1 MPLSKVHL
9 GIGQMNILVY
19 LVILFALGQ
28 VTSLVDRFHSSEE
41 TPPSFHFA
49 VLDEETGKICI
60 LAKFDASFI
69 ITYDTKY
76 GKQQMIDRLT
86 AQPEVDGRCP
96 SLLDEQPVM
105 DISWRGGFTFRLIF
119 TKNPFENTWK
129 IETLDLVYNTGD
141 SLFRDSVGGKETLAK
156 SKSLALAAFETSLD
170 KSYFCPTTPT
180 LTLYD
185 TKTGEANV
193 LVRMFNVQIQ
203 AFKVKGAKFSPIQH
217 CGQVG
222 FGTGVSSPLLHSPDD
237 GVIVITFS
245 IYIFMSIATVL
256 GYAGYR
262 TWFVKRQAD
271 YGKFYE
277 GALGGYESVGGPV
290 PPYQATTM
298 MDTTPYQQSTPSVG
312 YAEYSSDTSGY
323 IASGATGYVASGTG
337 AI

>member
-19 LVILFALGQ
+19 LVILVALGQ

-96 SLLDEQPVM
+96 PLLDEQPVM

-141 SLFRDSVGGKETLAK
+141 SLFRDSVGGEYQIWLGI
-156 SKSLALAAFETSLD
+156 F
-170 KSYFCPTTPT
+170 
-180 LTLYD
+180 
-185 TKTGEANV
+185 ANV
-193 LVRMFNVQIQ
+193 LLHQGRKLWPNRKVWLSLLSRQVWTNHIFVQRH
-203 AFKVKGAKFSPIQH
+203 QH
-217 CGQVG
+217 
-222 FGTGVSSPLLHSPDD
+222 
-237 GVIVITFS
+237 
-245 IYIFMSIATVL
+245 
-256 GYAGYR
+256 
-262 TWFVKRQAD
+262 
-271 YGKFYE
+271 
-277 GALGGYESVGGPV
+277 
-290 PPYQATTM
+290 
-298 MDTTPYQQSTPSVG
+298 
-312 YAEYSSDTSGY
+312 
-323 IASGATGYVASGTG
+323 
-337 AI
+337 